1 MQKAI
6 EAALNA
12 RQYSR
17 ALQLVDTIAS
27 DSSKPYYKQLAR
39 HYEDSRQYDLAERCY
54 VSADQPQLAVEMHTK
69 LGHWEIAHKL
79 AMSYMSEGEV
89 GLLYIN
95 QAQKLETLGR
105 FREAEK
111 LYLTVKE
118 KDLVRIFFALALLVL
133 IILLLLLLL
142 LRNSMVMSILTSFF
156 SACCSFYSYAPHFPS
171 PFSSPP
177 IAICHS
183 VIGHQYV
190 QKASSL

>member
-118 KDLVRIFFALALLVL
+118 KDLVRIFGFTGAYYTP
-133 IILLLLLLL
+133 LLLL
-142 LRNSMVMSILTSFF
+142 LRNPMVMSILTFFF
-156 SACCSFYSYAPHFPS
+156 SACYSFYSYAPHFPS
-171 PFSSPP
+171 PFSSPS

-190 QKASSL
+190 QKASPL